1 MNNQDDFNIFLIISN
16 STFENIYKMVFRHT
30 EFII

>member
-16 STFENIYKMVFRHT
+16 LVYESIFKMVFRHT